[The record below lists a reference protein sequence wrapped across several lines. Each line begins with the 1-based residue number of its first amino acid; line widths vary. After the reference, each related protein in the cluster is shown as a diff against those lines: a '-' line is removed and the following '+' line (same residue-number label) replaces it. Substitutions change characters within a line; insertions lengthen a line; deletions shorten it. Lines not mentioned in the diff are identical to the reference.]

1 MSRRNLSN
9 QQLEGRLKNA
19 AAQLLLKKLIV
30 PKIFIE
36 ASWPDRHNR
45 VDVLALDR
53 AGAGDIH
60 IVEAKSSLD
69 NAYLSLPHFIT
80 LPAHY
85 KYVALFQEVGTK
97 ALQYVI
103 DESKLYMV
111 DGIGRV
117 GVIAIREDVVDK
129 SLHAEVVL
137 TPERFRITPDKY
149 AQVDRFLDS
158 HAADLEIRER

>member
-1 MSRRNLSN
+1 MSRKNLSP

-36 ASWPDRHNR
+36 ANWPDRNNR

-60 IVEAKSSLD
+60 IVNAQTSLD
-69 NAYLSLPHFIT
+69 HAYPALPNFIQ

-85 KYVALFQEVGTK
+85 KYLALFNEKEGMK
-97 ALQYVI
+97 ALI
-103 DESKLYMV
+103 DESKLYAL

-117 GVIAIREDVVDK
+117 GVIAVEEDPVDK
-129 SLHAEVVL
+129 SLRAEVVI
-137 TPERFRITPDKY
+137 TPERFRIAYDRY
-149 AQVDRFLDS
+149 QQVDRFLES